1 MKKKINELLEKK
13 EGFLQINE
21 LFKLHRWLLEEN
33 TDILGRTGDYLEL
46 EMTNKYGK
54 TRSGAIRIESRD
66 VQGIMQEVS
75 AAMEKMMD
83 EFKNTLVRYW
93 NGGYLF

>member
-1 MKKKINELLEKK
+1 MKKEINELLSQK
-13 EGFLQINE
+13 EAYLQINE
-21 LFKLHRWLLEEN
+21 IFKLHYWIFDKETN
-33 TDILGRTGDYLEL
+33 FLEL

>member
-1 MKKKINELLEKK
+1 MKKEIKELLEQKD
-13 EGFLQINE
+13 GFLQINE
-21 LFKLHRWLLEEN
+21 LFKLHRWVLEEN
-33 TDILGRTGDYLEL
+33 TDVIGRTGDYLEL

-75 AAMEKMMD
+75 AAIEKMMD

>member
-1 MKKKINELLEKK
+1 MKKEIKYLLEKK
-13 EGFLQINE
+13 EGFLKINE
-21 LFKLHRWLLEEN
+21 LFELHRWVLEEN
-33 TDILGRTGDYLEL
+33 TDILGRTVDYLEL
-46 EMTNKYGK
+46 EMTNKYVK

-75 AAMEKMMD
+75 VAMEKMMD
-83 EFKNTLVRYW
+83 AFKNNLVRHW

>member
-1 MKKKINELLEKK
+1 MKKEIKELLEQKD
-13 EGFLQINE
+13 GFLQINE
-21 LFKLHRWLLEEN
+21 LFQLHRWVLEEN
-33 TDILGRTGDYLEL
+33 TDVLGRNGDYLEL

-54 TRSGAIRIESRD
+54 TRSGSVRIESRD

-75 AAMEKMMD
+75 DAMEKMMD